1 MVVKGPERKDII
13 DTIVALRKA
22 KAPMFRKLAQALTL
36 PRRSRVSV
44 NISKIARLSKP
55 NAVMA
60 VPGKVIG
67 DGVIGHPVE
76 VAALSFSASAVKK
89 IEAAGGKCH
98 SLAWL
103 IERGMRDVNILK

>member
-13 DTIVALRKA
+13 DAIVVLRKA
-22 KAPMFRKLAQALTL
+22 KKPMFRKLAQALAL
-36 PRRSRVSV
+36 PRRSRASV
-44 NISKIARLSKP
+44 NVSKLARHSKP
-55 NAVMA
+55 KAIVA

-67 DGVIGHPVE
+67 DGVIGHPVD

-98 SLAWL
+98 DFAWL
-103 IERGMRDVNILK
+103 VERGVKDVLLLK